1 MHDLDR
7 LAFDALNQFP
17 KFAKLQEAYINN
29 VDERA
34 AKIEFLSSAIRLGE
48 NQLTEIYNLLSPICE
63 KLGIENMPDLY
74 MVKSANKQDI
84 NAFTGGITVPFV
96 CVTSELVKQFPLE
109 LVSSVIAH
117 ECGHIACKHYLY
129 HSLARNFANGIEASP
144 LSVIPRIRR
153 YLSRALVTALLFWD
167 RCSEL
172 SADRAAV
179 LCDGSSEKTVDMLL
193 KIHGFDENINRDE
206 FIKQALDLKD
216 FVNDSTSNKMME
228 QMLTQWDSHPLLATR
243 AYECCDWAN
252 SSRFKE
258 IVDGSVSVEEIRT
271 ERNKKEYHG
280 VSVSIIAYLDRT
292 KVPVSI
298 DIGFGDIIY
307 PDRVKMD
314 FPVLLDMEV
323 PEIFAY
329 SISSVISEKFEA
341 IVSLGDANSR
351 YKDFYDIFILA
362 DRYDFDGI
370 ELKEAIRETF
380 EHRGTGFDD
389 IFAFT
394 DDFLVSEIHQ
404 SRWKAFLKK
413 KKALVNVEL
422 EKVVSLIK
430 TMLLPIVDSIVSGTE
445 YTSKWDHTLR
455 SWK

>member
-1 MHDLDR
+1 MISATSVKDR
-7 LAFDALNQFP
+7 LKNQATASGRAFQELLLSYGLERTVYRLSMSEYKERFTLKGGIFLYALFDGEFARVTRDIDFLAKDMSNNVEDMKKVFEAIFSIECDDALRFDLGTLDV
-17 KFAKLQEAYINN
+17 KDIT
-29 VDERA
+29 
-34 AKIEFLSSAIRLGE
+34 EF
-48 NQLTEIYNLLSPICE
+48 
-63 KLGIENMPDLY
+63 
-74 MVKSANKQDI
+74 
-84 NAFTGGITVPFV
+84 
-96 CVTSELVKQFPLE
+96 
-109 LVSSVIAH
+109 
-117 ECGHIACKHYLY
+117 
-129 HSLARNFANGIEASP
+129 
-144 LSVIPRIRR
+144 
-153 YLSRALVTALLFWD
+153 
-167 RCSEL
+167 
-172 SADRAAV
+172 
-179 LCDGSSEKTVDMLL
+179 
-193 KIHGFDENINRDE
+193 
-206 FIKQALDLKD
+206 
-216 FVNDSTSNKMME
+216 
-228 QMLTQWDSHPLLATR
+228 
-243 AYECCDWAN
+243 
-252 SSRFKE
+252 
-258 IVDGSVSVEEIRT
+258 
-271 ERNKKEYHG
+271 KEYHG

-323 PEIFAY
+323 PEVFAY

-404 SRWKAFLKK
+404 SRWEAFLKK

-430 TMLLPIVDSIVSGTE
+430 TMLLPIVDSIASGTE
-445 YTSKWDHTLR
+445 YTSKWDYTLR

>member
-1 MHDLDR
+1 MISATSVKDR
-7 LAFDALNQFP
+7 LKNQATASGRAFQELLLSYGLERTVYRLSMSEYKERFTLKGGIFLYALFDGEFARVTRDIDFLAKDMSNNVEDMKKVFEAIFSIECDDALRFDLGTLDV
-17 KFAKLQEAYINN
+17 KDIT
-29 VDERA
+29 
-34 AKIEFLSSAIRLGE
+34 EF
-48 NQLTEIYNLLSPICE
+48 
-63 KLGIENMPDLY
+63 
-74 MVKSANKQDI
+74 
-84 NAFTGGITVPFV
+84 
-96 CVTSELVKQFPLE
+96 
-109 LVSSVIAH
+109 
-117 ECGHIACKHYLY
+117 
-129 HSLARNFANGIEASP
+129 
-144 LSVIPRIRR
+144 
-153 YLSRALVTALLFWD
+153 
-167 RCSEL
+167 
-172 SADRAAV
+172 
-179 LCDGSSEKTVDMLL
+179 
-193 KIHGFDENINRDE
+193 
-206 FIKQALDLKD
+206 
-216 FVNDSTSNKMME
+216 
-228 QMLTQWDSHPLLATR
+228 
-243 AYECCDWAN
+243 
-252 SSRFKE
+252 
-258 IVDGSVSVEEIRT
+258 
-271 ERNKKEYHG
+271 KEYHG

-422 EKVVSLIK
+422 EKVLSLIK
-430 TMLLPIVDSIVSGTE
+430 TMLLPIVDSIASGTE

>member
-1 MHDLDR
+1 MISATSVKDR
-7 LAFDALNQFP
+7 LKNQATASGRAFQELLLSYGLERTVYRLSMSEYKERFTLKGGIFLYALFDGEFARATRDIDFLAKDMSNNVEDMKKVFEAIFSIECDDALRFDLGTLDV
-17 KFAKLQEAYINN
+17 KDIT
-29 VDERA
+29 
-34 AKIEFLSSAIRLGE
+34 EF
-48 NQLTEIYNLLSPICE
+48 
-63 KLGIENMPDLY
+63 
-74 MVKSANKQDI
+74 
-84 NAFTGGITVPFV
+84 
-96 CVTSELVKQFPLE
+96 
-109 LVSSVIAH
+109 
-117 ECGHIACKHYLY
+117 
-129 HSLARNFANGIEASP
+129 
-144 LSVIPRIRR
+144 
-153 YLSRALVTALLFWD
+153 
-167 RCSEL
+167 
-172 SADRAAV
+172 
-179 LCDGSSEKTVDMLL
+179 
-193 KIHGFDENINRDE
+193 
-206 FIKQALDLKD
+206 
-216 FVNDSTSNKMME
+216 
-228 QMLTQWDSHPLLATR
+228 
-243 AYECCDWAN
+243 
-252 SSRFKE
+252 
-258 IVDGSVSVEEIRT
+258 
-271 ERNKKEYHG
+271 KEYHG
-280 VSVSIIAYLDRT
+280 VSVSIVAYLDRT

-430 TMLLPIVDSIVSGTE
+430 TMLLPIVDSIASGTE